1 MSNFER
7 QQEFELAQNER
18 LQKDIRRLQQSAKRA
33 AVWSERVEASKI
45 GAADKG
51 YVGHKA
57 AKMMKRSK
65 SIEARQ
71 QQTIEQK
78 SALLKNME
86 TAEALKIQP
95 LNYHTDLL
103 ASLSNV
109 VVIMMAFQF
118 VNPFRLK

>member
-1 MSNFER
+1 MQRGTFHHGCQILSDSKNLNWLRTNVCKRTSDDYSSR
-7 QQEFELAQNER
+7 QNA
-18 LQKDIRRLQQSAKRA
+18 LQYGLK
-33 AVWSERVEASKI
+33 RVEASKI

-86 TAEALKIQP
+86 TAEPSSTTA
-95 LNYHTDLL
+95 
-103 ASLSNV
+103 
-109 VVIMMAFQF
+109 
-118 VNPFRLK
+118 

>member
-18 LQKDIRRLQQSAKRA
+18 LQKDIRRLQQSAKRS

-45 GAADKG
+45 GAVDKG

-65 SIEARQ
+65 SVEARQ
-71 QQTIEQK
+71 QQTIERK
-78 SALLKNME
+78 SALLKNVE
-86 TAEALKIQP
+86 TAEALKIQC
-95 LNYHTDLL
+95 
-103 ASLSNV
+103 
-109 VVIMMAFQF
+109 
-118 VNPFRLK
+118 